1 MADRKPAV
9 ASSGVES
16 VESVRLGVAVRISLL
31 EASYAYAELSVRAH
45 KPHPLLT
52 NRVPRKRAQIWAS
65 RPAAEVPP
73 HDITQ

>member
-1 MADRKPAV
+1 MAERKPAA

-16 VESVRLGVAVRISLL
+16 AESARLGVAVRISLL
-31 EASYAYAELSVRAH
+31 DASYAYTEPCVRAH
-45 KPHPLLT
+45 KPLPSLT
-52 NRVPRKRAQIWAS
+52 NRVPRKRARIWAS